1 MSASGRRRTLAA
13 APWYWRS
20 FLHPLGARV
29 TSPIN
34 IDSYSDALVL
44 LGTAGIVVP
53 LIRRWGL
60 NPILGYLGAGAVL
73 GPLGLGSLTKSFP
86 FLYWFTIT
94 DAQSVSAIAELGVVF
109 LLFLIGLEL
118 SFKRLLTMRRLVF
131 GLGGLQ
137 VLLTASLL
145 STITAALGQ
154 STAVAIIV
162 GTSLALSSTAIVLEI
177 LSDQGRLNTNAGRAS
192 FSVLLAQDLAVIPL
206 LLFIS
211 VLALGTN
218 ASVMGS
224 LTSALLRAAMAIALI
239 VLFGRLLLRPL
250 FRLVAGAHSTELF
263 VAAGLFVVVA
273 AGLIA
278 HQANLSMALG
288 AFIAGLVLAETEY
301 GKAIETVIEPFKGL
315 LLGMFFFTVGMN
327 VDFREFL
334 HQPVL
339 LAAAVACLIL
349 VKSIILTGLGRLF
362 RLSWRSSIES
372 GLLIGPGGEFAF
384 VGIGAAA
391 ALGLIEPHVTSFTL
405 ALTAITMVLTPL
417 LSTGARKLTSAIGPP
432 RAVDPELTVQPPSGE
447 KHAIVVGYGRIGKV
461 VCSLLEKHGITYIAI
476 DHDASGVARDRR
488 DGHAVYYGDAT
499 DLKFLEK
506 CGLRKA
512 TGVVITVHSQPAIDK
527 VVDGARSIR
536 PDILIVSRAR
546 DADHARHLYAIG
558 ATDAVPE
565 TIEASL
571 QLSEAALVGLGIA
584 TGRAI
589 VSVHEK
595 RDEFRRALQ
604 QAARA
609 MGREDSHSV
618 RSKTHGRTGQDQ

>member
-1 MSASGRRRTLAA
+1 
-13 APWYWRS
+13 
-20 FLHPLGARV
+20 V

-60 NPILGYLGAGAVL
+60 NPILGYLGAGAIL
-73 GPLGLGSLTKSFP
+73 GPLGLGSFTKSFS

-94 DAQSVSAIAELGVVF
+94 DAQSVAAIAELGVVF

-118 SFKRLLTMRRLVF
+118 SFKRLVTMRRLVF

-145 STITAALGQ
+145 SAIAAALGQ
-154 STAVAIIV
+154 NTAVAIIV

-177 LSDQGRLNTNAGRAS
+177 LSDQGRLNTGAGRAS

-224 LTSALLRAAMAIALI
+224 LTSALLRAAIAITLI
-239 VLFGRLLLRPL
+239 VVFGRLLLRPL
-250 FRLVAGAHSTELF
+250 FRLVAGTHSTELF

-327 VDFREFL
+327 VDLREFL
-334 HQPVL
+334 RQPIL
-339 LAAAVACLIL
+339 LAATVVCLIL

-384 VGIGAAA
+384 VGIGTAAT
-391 ALGLIEPHVTSFTL
+391 LGLIEPHVTSFTL

-432 RAVDPELTVQPPSGE
+432 RAVDPDLTVQPPSGE

-461 VCSLLEKHGITYIAI
+461 VCSLLEEHGINYIAI

-488 DGHAVYYGDAT
+488 DGHAVYYGDAS

-512 TGVVITVHSQPAIDK
+512 TGVVITVHSQPVIDK
-527 VVDGARSIR
+527 VVDGVRSIR
-536 PDILIVSRAR
+536 PDVLIVSRAR

-589 VSVHEK
+589 ASVHEK

-618 RSKTHGRTGQDQ
+618 RPKTHGRTGKDQ